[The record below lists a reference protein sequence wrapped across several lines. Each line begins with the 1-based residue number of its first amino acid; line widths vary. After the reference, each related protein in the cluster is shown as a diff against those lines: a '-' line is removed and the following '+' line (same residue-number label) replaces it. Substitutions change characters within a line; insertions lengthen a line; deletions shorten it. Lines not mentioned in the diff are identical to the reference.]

1 MNFTFFRFD
10 SIDSTNTEALRHAR
24 NGAEEGL
31 CIVSRQQTAGRGRHG
46 RVWESPSGAGLYLSL
61 VLRPKIE
68 PEFLPLITLTTGVAV
83 HDTLTEV
90 GLKPDIKWP
99 NDVLINERKIS
110 GILAE
115 MCESGSG
122 VAVVVG
128 IGINLTSK
136 NFPPELAATAT
147 SIEDELKRG
156 VAISELE
163 ISLLKYLQYFYGV
176 LRESG
181 GPVAILTEWKR
192 RSTYADGKSVRV
204 SLENSSITG
213 ITDGLEANGALRV
226 RTDTGAVMI
235 VQAGDVQRLRKGT
248 D

>member
-1 MNFTFFRFD
+1 MNVTILRFD
-10 SIDSTNTEALRHAR
+10 SIDSTNAEALKRAR
-24 NGAEEGL
+24 LGEDEGT
-31 CIVSRQQTAGRGRHG
+31 CIVARQQTAGRGRHG
-46 RVWESPSGAGLYLSL
+46 RVWVSPEDAGLYLSL
-61 VLRPKIE
+61 VLRPKIA
-68 PEFLPLITLTTGVAV
+68 PIYLPLITLAAGVAV
-83 HDTLTEV
+83 HDALSEI
-90 GLKPDIKWP
+90 GLLPDIKWP
-99 NDVLINERKIS
+99 NDVLVNERKIS

-147 SIEDELKRG
+147 SIEDELRRG

-163 ISLLKYLQYFYGV
+163 ISLLKYLEYFYGV
-176 LRESG
+176 LRESD

-235 VQAGDVQRLRKGT
+235 VQAGDVQRLREGT